1 MFVRHGPHAT
11 VQERA
16 RTMTALGIALGFLVG
31 LSLGLLGGGGSIL
44 TVPILAYV
52 VGFDPK
58 PAIAMSLVV
67 VGGTSTIGAVG
78 HARARHVRLP
88 VALLFGLVSMGGS
101 YASARLAAYV
111 PGVVQ
116 MTIFA
121 IVMLMAAGFM
131 FAGRRDLGGTD
142 GPVHYDAKDLALIA
156 VVGLGV
162 GALTG
167 LVGVGGGFLFVP
179 ALVLLGH
186 LPMKDAI
193 GTSLVVIAMNCVAG
207 FSGYLGQVT
216 IPWGFLIAFTAVA
229 GVGSLVG
236 AAVTTRVSHQALRR
250 TFSLFLILMGLAI
263 LYKNRRVFLGY

>member
-1 MFVRHGPHAT
+1 
-11 VQERA
+11 
-16 RTMTALGIALGFLVG
+16 MTALGIALGFLVG

-67 VGGTSTIGAVG
+67 VGGTSTVGAVG
-78 HARARHVRLP
+78 HWRARHVRLP
-88 VALLFGLVSMGGS
+88 VAVLFGIVSMGGS

-121 IVMLMAAGFM
+121 IVMLVAAGFM
-131 FAGRRDLGGTD
+131 FAGRRDLG
-142 GPVHYDAKDLALIA
+142 PENAPARYAPKELLPIAL
-156 VVGLGV
+156 VGLGV

-167 LVGVGGGFLFVP
+167 FVGVGGGFLFVP

-207 FSGYLGQVT
+207 FTGYVGQVA
-216 IPWGFLIAFTAVA
+216 IPWAFLVAFTAVA

-236 AAVTTRVSHQALRR
+236 AAVTTRVSHHALRR
-250 TFSLFLILMGLAI
+250 AFSLFLIVMGLAI